1 MKRGTMMGTSAIA
14 MTLQGLISVQLT
26 MHLSASVRGHAA
38 ESLVVA
44 QLMGALP
51 TASAQVSAPE
61 MSHTMALV
69 WGSMKALVMVQ
80 AVQARVTQMQLI
92 SPLRR

>member
-1 MKRGTMMGTSAIA
+1 MGTSAIA

-44 QLMGALP
+44 QLMGPLP
-51 TASAQVSAPE
+51 MASAQVSALE
-61 MSHTMALV
+61 MSQTSTLV

-80 AVQARVTQMQLI
+80 VVQTRVTQMQLMSC
-92 SPLRR
+92 SPPRR